1 MKEKQKTKKTPK
13 HTHTKVSRRTYLKT
27 EASKHGLI

>member
-13 HTHTKVSRRTYLKT
+13 NTNIYQVKR
-27 EASKHGLI
+27 GLGEKEGVGEG